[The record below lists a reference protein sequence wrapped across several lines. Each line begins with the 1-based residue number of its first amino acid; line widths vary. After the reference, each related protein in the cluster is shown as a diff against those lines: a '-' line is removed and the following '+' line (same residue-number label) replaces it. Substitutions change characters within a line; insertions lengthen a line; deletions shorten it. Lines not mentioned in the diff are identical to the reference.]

1 MKNTTF
7 AALVI
12 AAATA
17 TSLSLAQADTP
28 SFTTGAYE
36 QQGLIYQP
44 LVPTPKTRAEVMK
57 ELQEFRANP
66 VSADGLYRFVG
77 GEKQWETVQHSYA
90 KRDGKV
96 VCLDTFSHDTPSPSV
111 VMSAEEKRTA
121 DYFYGHGG

>member
-28 SFTTGAYE
+28 SFATGAYE

-77 GEKQWETVQHSYA
+77 GEKQWEAVMHSYDF
-90 KRDGKV
+90 RDGKV
-96 VCLDTFSHDTPSPSV
+96 VHTDAFSHDTLRPSLA
-111 VMSAEEKRTA
+111 MSAEEKRA
-121 DYFYGHGG
+121 YEVLYGRGG